1 MMKLKKYQ
9 KNKWHFIAGWAF
21 QEPTDHDGSKHLRLH
36 PGIDNDNDNDNVDS
50 LNSKLLLRS
59 TSCLCWAAP
68 ARGGGDCWCC
78 PGSCSMERAWWSA
91 SGHTSTTPPSAG
103 GRRRSVLDT
112 TVLYSS
118 LCLSEGRTLWLL
130 ELLTEPKLNYVNL
143 SFEQKC
149 PLSFIFTSFLHFLLE
164 DLKGQWTKSEL
175 FLILCAGINV
185 LRACN
190 LACKVVNCKVAFL
203 SVSLQIE
210 TRHSEQRSS
219 GEKEIFTLPLSF
231 VNWVWANFDQ
241 IAKTEF
247 RQHFAAN
254 KP

>member
-1 MMKLKKYQ
+1 MKDG
-9 KNKWHFIAGWAF
+9 HF
-21 QEPTDHDGSKHLRLH
+21 
-36 PGIDNDNDNDNVDS
+36 DS
-50 LNSKLLLRS
+50 L
-59 TSCLCWAAP
+59 
-68 ARGGGDCWCC
+68 
-78 PGSCSMERAWWSA
+78 
-91 SGHTSTTPPSAG
+91 
-103 GRRRSVLDT
+103 
-112 TVLYSS
+112 SS
-118 LCLSEGRTLWLL
+118 LWSQKMNC
-130 ELLTEPKLNYVNL
+130 VNL

-149 PLSFIFTSFLHFLLE
+149 PLLYYFIIFTSSLHFWLE

-175 FLILCAGINV
+175 FLTLCAGINV

-190 LACKVVNCKVAFL
+190 LACKVVNCKVAIL

-210 TRHSEQRSS
+210 SRHSEQRSP